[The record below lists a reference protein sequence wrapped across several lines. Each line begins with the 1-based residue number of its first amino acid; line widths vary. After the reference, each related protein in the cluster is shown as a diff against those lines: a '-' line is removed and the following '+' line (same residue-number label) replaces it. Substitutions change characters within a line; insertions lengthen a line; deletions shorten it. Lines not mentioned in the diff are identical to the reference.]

1 MSIALANVNLFLDHI
16 CRGYARALG
25 GSSYGIGESGDT
37 DRAQGAA
44 ADLETAVMA
53 TADSS
58 ILVGTATVPGILAD
72 VSAWKTSMS
81 AKKVSVPRS
90 VLNRI
95 EKQVRALNLTGV
107 NSLDQFLTYY
117 NYGSGGTNT
126 GLQSQYFRILFYQW
140 KNAYP
145 TARNLYFEL
154 LQGASFGGT
163 TFTNGLRKLL
173 VGTGETAGDSISTD
187 YAGGVPYLKVS
198 GFAGTSGTV
207 TVTGTQYDPATGT
220 RTAGKTWTAT
230 VTGNGNFALASGGG
244 TSASANALLCAVSGI
259 SAAGSITAPTL
270 IYAETWK
277 PSGRLAVP
285 F

>member
-1 MSIALANVNLFLDHI
+1 MAIDLTDVNLFLDHI
-16 CRGYARALG
+16 SRGYARTLG
-25 GSSYGIGESGDT
+25 GSSYGVGAIGDT
-37 DRAQGAA
+37 DRAQGSAVDLLAA
-44 ADLETAVMA
+44 VIA
-53 TADSS
+53 TADAD
-58 ILVGTATVPGILAD
+58 ILVGSATVPGMLSD
-72 VSAWKTSMS
+72 VSAWKASMS
-81 AKKVSVPRS
+81 AKKIATPRA

-95 EKQVRALNLTGV
+95 EKQVRALSLTGV

-126 GLQSQYFRILFYQW
+126 GLQSQYFRELFYQW

-220 RTAGKTWTAT
+220 RTAGKTWTVT

-244 TSASANALLCAVSGI
+244 TPASANALICAVSGI
-259 SAAGSITAPTL
+259 SAAGSITASTL
-270 IYAETWK
+270 IYAEAWK